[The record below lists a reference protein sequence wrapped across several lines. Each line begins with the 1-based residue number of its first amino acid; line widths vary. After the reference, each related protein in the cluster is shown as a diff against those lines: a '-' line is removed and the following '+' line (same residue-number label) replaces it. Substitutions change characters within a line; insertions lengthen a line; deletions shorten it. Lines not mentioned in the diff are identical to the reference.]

1 MKIKLRILIADS
13 NRFHALLMDREIHKR
28 FSSCVTATFR
38 TDREALR
45 ELMQSRYD
53 VAIIECAI
61 AFDKGGNLFKLVQKE
76 RESLPI
82 LLTGVPG
89 TIQPEID
96 WSKNG
101 RVAFVVKEGTFH
113 VQVPQLIDHVLK
125 EGIFHLDGLSLKPRL
140 SARREADMI
149 NIATRTLAH
158 EINNP
163 LMTIL
168 GMTELLLSK
177 YSRRDSEVTTKIE
190 VIEESARRIESVLE
204 HLGELV
210 SPRLKTSAVGSM
222 IDTSE
227 AETPVE
233 SKI

>member
-1 MKIKLRILIADS
+1 MKKKLRILIADS

-53 VAIIECAI
+53 VAVIECTM
-61 AFDKGGNLFKLVQKE
+61 AFDKGGNLFKLVQREK
-76 RESLPI
+76 ESLPI

-96 WSKNG
+96 WRKNG
-101 RVAFVVKEGTFH
+101 RIAFLVKEGTFH
-113 VQVPQLIDHVLK
+113 IQVPQLIDHVLK
-125 EGIFHLDGLSLKPRL
+125 EGIFHQDGLALKPRL
-140 SARREADMI
+140 STRRKADMI

-168 GMTELLLSK
+168 GMTELLLSNS
-177 YSRRDSEVTTKIE
+177 SRRDSGVKTKIE

-204 HLGELV
+204 HLEELI
-210 SPRLKTSAVGSM
+210 SPTLKTSAVGSM
-222 IDTSE
+222 IDTSA
-227 AETPVE
+227 AETLVE
-233 SKI
+233 TKI